1 MEINYI
7 VSSVGNC
14 TIERLVRRLCK
25 YIINLMCNEN
35 SVVRQVT
42 KCK

>member
-1 MEINYI
+1 MGITYI

-14 TIERLVRRLCK
+14 TIGRLDSRLCK
-25 YIINLMCNEN
+25 YIINLMYNEN